1 MLFIKIYAKIPYNE
15 TNTRQVMKSKSNSTL
30 IAYLGII
37 AVVFIWG
44 VIPTAKKALIGGHF
58 SAAIYSA
65 ITTGAGAI
73 ALLLISLKDIKK
85 INLSYFKMAIP
96 TGLFVGAAALLQAIA
111 YKYDASPTKQ
121 AFLENLSCVIV
132 PILLFIITRK
142 KPSWLTVL
150 ACVLCLASS
159 FVLGDIFSVG
169 LSFGTADILNALAGI
184 FYGINIALTGIFAKK
199 YHAPLYVMIQLFVQA
214 IVSIIVAISFN
225 FITFDGAPMD
235 KIVFTPD
242 IWLIL
247 GAIGIGVLTNAVCWT
262 VRTVSMKYVSPS
274 VVAVIMPFSAV
285 VTGIVAVILGMDSI
299 SYTLVIGAILG
310 LVASLISSI
319 SDVMENKRSVNE
331 AEPTDK
337 DQKEANTSS

>member
-1 MLFIKIYAKIPYNE
+1 MKFPTAKDLYKKISEEK
-15 TNTRQVMKSKSNSTL
+15 MKSKSNSTL
-30 IAYLGII
+30 LAYIGII

-73 ALLLISLKDIKK
+73 ALLLLCIKDLKKLDR
-85 INLSYFKMAIP
+85 SYFKMALP
-96 TGLFVGAAALLQAIA
+96 TGLVVGAAALLQAIA

-121 AFLENLSCVIV
+121 AFLENLSCIVV

-150 ACVLCLASS
+150 ACALCLASS
-159 FVLGDIFSVG
+159 FVLGDIFTVG
-169 LSFGTADILNALAGI
+169 LSFGTADVLNALAGVC
-184 FYGINIALTGIFAKK
+184 YGINIAITGIYAKK
-199 YHAPLYVMIQLFVQA
+199 YHAPLYVMIQLFTQA
-214 IVSIIVAISFN
+214 IVSLAVAIAFN
-225 FITFDGAPMD
+225 FITFGGEPMD

-262 VRTVSMKYVSPS
+262 LRTTSMKYVSPS

-285 VTGIVAVILGMDSI
+285 VTGVVAVILGMDTV

-319 SDVMENKRSVNE
+319 SDVMESKKE
-331 AEPTDK
+331 KTD
-337 DQKEANTSS
+337 S

>member
-1 MLFIKIYAKIPYNE
+1 M
-15 TNTRQVMKSKSNSTL
+15 RSKSNSTL
-30 IAYLGII
+30 FAYLGII

-73 ALLLISLKDIKK
+73 ALLLISIKDIKK
-85 INLSYFKMAIP
+85 LDRSYFKMAIP
-96 TGLFVGAAALLQAIA
+96 TGLFVGAAALFQAIA

-121 AFLENLSCVIV
+121 AFLENLSCVVV
-132 PILLFIITRK
+132 PLLLFILTRK
-142 KPSWLTVL
+142 KPSLLTVI
-150 ACVLCLASS
+150 ACALCLASS
-159 FVLGDIFSVG
+159 FVLGDIFTVG
-169 LSFGTADILNALAGI
+169 LSFGTADILNALAGV
-184 FYGINIALTGIFAKK
+184 FYGINIAITGIYAKK
-199 YHAPLYVMIQLFVQA
+199 YHAPLYVMIQLFVQS
-214 IVSIIVAISFN
+214 IVSILVAVSFN
-225 FITFDGAPMD
+225 FITLGGEPMD

-285 VTGIVAVILGMDSI
+285 VTGIVAVILGMDTI

-310 LVASLISSI
+310 LAASFMSSAGDI
-319 SDVMENKRSVNE
+319 LENK
-331 AEPTDK
+331 K
-337 DQKEANTSS
+337 KEK

>member
-1 MLFIKIYAKIPYNE
+1 MLKYIAQDNEYAVDILDRTEIN
-15 TNTRQVMKSKSNSTL
+15 MKQKGNSTL
-30 IAYLGII
+30 LAYLGII

-58 SAAIYSA
+58 SAAVYSA
-65 ITTGAGAI
+65 ITTGAGAV
-73 ALLLISLKDIKK
+73 ALLVISIKDIKK
-85 INLSYFKMAIP
+85 LNLSYFKMAVP

-142 KPSWLTVL
+142 KPSWLTLL
-150 ACVLCLASS
+150 ACALCLASS
-159 FVLGDIFSVG
+159 FILGDIFSVG
-169 LSFGTADILNALAGI
+169 LSFGTADVLNALAGV
-184 FYGINIALTGIFAKK
+184 FYGINIAITGIYAKK

-214 IVSIIVAISFN
+214 IVSLLVAVAFN
-225 FITFDGAPMD
+225 LITFDGEPMD

-285 VTGIVAVILGMDSI
+285 ITGIVAVILGMDTI
-299 SYTLVIGAILG
+299 SYTLVVGAILG
-310 LVASLISSI
+310 LVASLTSSI
-319 SDVMENKRSVNE
+319 SDVMEAKKSE
-331 AEPTDK
+331 SK
-337 DQKEANTSS
+337 QKNG

>member
-1 MLFIKIYAKIPYNE
+1 
-15 TNTRQVMKSKSNSTL
+15 MKSKINSTL
-30 IAYLGII
+30 FAYIGII
-37 AVVFIWG
+37 SVVLIWG

-58 SAAIYSA
+58 SAAVYSA
-65 ITTGAGAI
+65 ITTGAGAV
-73 ALLLISLKDIKK
+73 ALLVISIKDIKK
-85 INLSYFKMAIP
+85 LNLSYFKMAVP

-142 KPSWLTVL
+142 KPSMLTVI
-150 ACVLCLASS
+150 ACALCLASS

-169 LSFGTADILNALAGI
+169 LSFGTADILNALAGV
-184 FYGINIALTGIFAKK
+184 FYGINIAITGIYAKK

-214 IVSIIVAISFN
+214 IVSFLVAVAFN
-225 FITFDGAPMD
+225 LITFDGEPMD

-285 VTGIVAVILGMDSI
+285 ITGIVAVILGMDTI
-299 SYTLVIGAILG
+299 SYTLVVGAILG
-310 LVASLISSI
+310 LVASLTSSI
-319 SDVMENKRSVNE
+319 SDVMEAK
-331 AEPTDK
+331 
-337 DQKEANTSS
+337 TSESEQQNG

>member
-1 MLFIKIYAKIPYNE
+1 MKE
-15 TNTRQVMKSKSNSTL
+15 KSKSTL
-30 IAYLGII
+30 FAYLGII

-65 ITTGAGAI
+65 ITTGAGAV
-73 ALLLISLKDIKK
+73 ALLLISIKDIRK

-96 TGLFVGAAALLQAIA
+96 TGFVVGAAALLQAIA

-121 AFLENLSCVIV
+121 AFLENLSCVVV

-142 KPSWLTVL
+142 RPSLLTVG

-159 FVLGDIFSVG
+159 FVLGDIFTVG
-169 LSFGTADILNALAGI
+169 LSFGTADILNALAGVC
-184 FYGINIALTGIFAKK
+184 YGINIAITGIYAKK

-214 IVSIIVAISFN
+214 IVSLIVALAFN
-225 FITFDGAPMD
+225 FISFGGEPMD

-247 GAIGIGVLTNAVCWT
+247 GAVGIGVLTNAVCWT

-285 VTGIVAVILGMDSI
+285 VIGIVAVILGMDKI
-299 SYTLVIGAILG
+299 SYTLIIGAVLG
-310 LVASLISSI
+310 LAASLISSAA
-319 SDVMENKRSVNE
+319 DVIESKKNSENSPSRSE
-331 AEPTDK
+331 
-337 DQKEANTSS
+337 